1 MRSELYTI
9 LYIFQY
15 IILMLDLRYTN
26 NLLSKIAILNSAK
39 NMTEKCELQRCF
51 FLYWNFYVKL

>member
-1 MRSELYTI
+1 
-9 LYIFQY
+9 
-15 IILMLDLRYTN
+15 MLDLRYTN

-51 FLYWNFYVKL
+51 FLYWKFMLNYNKYG

>member
-1 MRSELYTI
+1 
-9 LYIFQY
+9 
-15 IILMLDLRYTN
+15 MLDLRYTN

-39 NMTEKCELQRCF
+39 NMTEKYELQRCF